1 MNQIKNNAL
10 LNRLKIFIDD
20 VNKDIDNIHI
30 LEILLTE
37 YGNIRDI
44 FIELGGEGVDKI
56 PVIEFNMITDFYG
69 DVIIT
74 DIGKAKVMSIR
85 SNARKLLSVMD
96 DSQTQRK
103 KNIISFRDS
112 IVISSGV
119 LAIVITFI
127 IAIIA
132 GAFKLGMV
140 YERVNL
146 NKGTTNVAEYKE
158 DYQNE
163 MLIIEELNDSLT
175 LQNIQLR
182 DAIMYIHTKL
192 YPSLDSLELR
202 IADVLNRISAEV
214 QDDTPQ

>member
-202 IADVLNRISAEV
+202 IADVLDRISAEV
-214 QDDTPQ
+214 QADTPQ